1 MLKKKEL
8 SKRLYKAYELHL
20 ASLDNSCLYDLTEE
34 LSSGCIIN
42 HLNEVTVDELKG
54 YVRKTFIHSH
64 PPMFLITPSV
74 IPRTTTVP
82 THSLLSKIKTIF
94 KQNASQHS

>member
-34 LSSGCIIN
+34 LSSGCIVN

-64 PPMFLITPSV
+64 PPMYLITPSV
-74 IPRTTTVP
+74 TTKPLIVP
-82 THSLLSKIKTIF
+82 STSLLTKIKTIF
-94 KQNASQHS
+94 K

>member
-34 LSSGCIIN
+34 LLSGCIIN

-64 PPMFLITPSV
+64 PPMYLITPSV
-74 IPRTTTVP
+74 KTKPSTVP
-82 THSLLSKIKTIF
+82 PKSLISKLKTIF
-94 KQNASQHS
+94 K

>member
-34 LSSGCIIN
+34 LSSGCIVN

-64 PPMFLITPSV
+64 PPMYLITPSV
-74 IPRTTTVP
+74 KAKPLIVP
-82 THSLLSKIKTIF
+82 STSLLTKIKTIF
-94 KQNASQHS
+94 K

>member
-42 HLNEVTVDELKG
+42 HLNEVTIDELKS

-64 PPMFLITPSV
+64 PPMYLITPSV
-74 IPRTTTVP
+74 KAELSTAPSK
-82 THSLLSKIKTIF
+82 SLFAKIKTIF
-94 KQNASQHS
+94 K

>member
-42 HLNEVTVDELKG
+42 HLNEVTVDELKA
-54 YVRKTFIHSH
+54 YIRKTFIHSH
-64 PPMFLITPSV
+64 PPMYLITLSVKTKPS
-74 IPRTTTVP
+74 TVAP
-82 THSLLSKIKTIF
+82 KSLISKLTTIF
-94 KQNASQHS
+94 K